1 MHTVAAV
8 TYSHIKIHSYDE
20 IFYEWYDAHADLV
33 GMIFLL
39 LIYSPYR
46 IASQQMV
53 LSKLEGVQLMNQ
65 V

>member
-1 MHTVAAV
+1 VAAV
-8 TYSHIKIHSYDE
+8 TYAHIKIHSYDE

-33 GMIFLL
+33 GMTFLFL
-39 LIYSPYR
+39 IIYSRYR